1 MIVDREEEIEKF
13 IPEEYWNIYA
23 NLEEPETKKHFE
35 AKFYGK
41 NGKKQEIH
49 SENDVK
55 EITLKDKNIAFC
67 KGCLACQKLG
77 KCVIDDDVALISK
90 DMHDAQVIAFATPI
104 YYYEMSG
111 QMKTLLDRA
120 NWLYSS
126 DYKFEDIY
134 LLSTAAEDE
143 DYVDK
148 RAISGLEGWID
159 CFEKARLAGKVFAG
173 GVNDAGEIVGH
184 TGLEKAY
191 ELGKAI

>member
-1 MIVDREEEIEKF
+1 MS
-13 IPEEYWNIYA
+13 
-23 NLEEPETKKHFE
+23 KKVLIISTSLRNNSNSEMLAKEFAKGAKE
-35 AKFYGK
+35 AG
-41 NGKKQEIH
+41 
-49 SENDVK
+49 NDVK
-55 EITLKDKNIAFC
+55 EITLKDKSIAFC

-159 CFEKARLAGKVFAG
+159 CFERARLAGTVFEG
-173 GVNDAGEIVGH
+173 GVNDAGEISGH

>member
-1 MIVDREEEIEKF
+1 MIGTEEFSLDLGQILGSDAASRVADFYLNVVF
-13 IPEEYWNIYA
+13 IGLHCLNSD
-23 NLEEPETKKHFE
+23 
-35 AKFYGK
+35 
-41 NGKKQEIH
+41 Q
-49 SENDVK
+49 S
-55 EITLKDKNIAFC
+55 AFFRIFD
-67 KGCLACQKLG
+67 G
-77 KCVIDDDVALISK
+77 VALISK